1 MRTDSIS
8 NQLSDEEHP
17 ALLLVSQLNK
27 LLKKLNLNSDLSQF
41 MKSSVLDLR
50 MFEEMG
56 IGVYMLN
63 YESATYLY
71 VNNAMSKIYGI
82 DKDVFLKSDLRILHQ
97 TIHPDDLIHF
107 LQIIT
112 KTAGLLLKLSFK
124 EKTESKLKVFY
135 RIRIANGS
143 YSWCMQMN
151 QVIHQSNTE
160 KLIDFGTV
168 ILMPENQ
175 VMHKVV
181 GYLSRGDKTI
191 EIKSSAYIAEGIDSL
206 TRREKEVLTYVSKGK
221 SSQDIAELLK
231 LSIQTIKIHRKNI
244 LKKLG
249 VNSSIQAIALL
260 ESSK

>member
-1 MRTDSIS
+1 MNEDSVNIR
-8 NQLSDEEHP
+8 LKEDEHP
-17 ALLLVSQLNK
+17 ALLLVSQLHK

-63 YESATYLY
+63 YETASYLY
-71 VNNAMSKIYGI
+71 VNNALSNFYGI
-82 DKDVFLKSDLRILHQ
+82 DKEVFLKSDLRILEK

-107 LQIIT
+107 LQIVT
-112 KTAGLLLKLSFK
+112 KTAGLLLKMSFK

-135 RIRIANGS
+135 RIRLANGS

-151 QVIHQSNTE
+151 QVFHQTNTE

-175 VMHKVV
+175 VKHKVV
-181 GYLSRGDKTI
+181 GYLSRGSKTI
-191 EIKSSAYIAEGIDSL
+191 EINSSAYVAEGIESL
-206 TRREKEVLTYVSKGK
+206 TRREKEVLNFVSKGK

-231 LSIQTIKIHRKNI
+231 LSIQTVKIHRKNI
-244 LKKLG
+244 LKKLE

>member
-1 MRTDSIS
+1 MNVVNDV
-8 NQLSDEEHP
+8 NQSKEAEHP
-17 ALLLVSQLNK
+17 VLLLVSQLHK
-27 LLKKLNLNSDLSQF
+27 LLKKLNLNSDLNQF
-41 MKSSVLDLR
+41 LKSSVLDLR

-71 VNNAMSKIYGI
+71 VNNAMSNIYGI
-82 DKDVFLKSDLRILHQ
+82 EKDVFLKSDLRILDQ

-107 LQIIT
+107 MQIIT
-112 KTAGLLLKLSFK
+112 KTAGLLLKMSFK

-135 RIRIANGS
+135 RIRLANGS

-175 VMHKVV
+175 VIHKVV

-191 EIKSSAYIAEGIDSL
+191 EINSSAYNSGVLDSL
-206 TRREKEVLTYVSKGK
+206 TRREKEVLTYVSKGH
-221 SSQDIAELLK
+221 SSQDISVLLK
-231 LSIQTIKIHRKNI
+231 LSVQTVKIHRKNI
-244 LKKLG
+244 LKKLE
-249 VNSSIQAIALL
+249 VNSSIQAIAMM
-260 ESSK
+260 ESII

>member
-1 MRTDSIS
+1 MNGVYDVNRLNED
-8 NQLSDEEHP
+8 EHP
-17 ALLLVSQLNK
+17 ALLLVSQLHK
-27 LLKKLNLNSDLSQF
+27 LLRKLNLNSDLSQF

-63 YESATYLY
+63 YETASYLY
-71 VNNAMSKIYGI
+71 VNDAMSKIFGI
-82 DKDVFLKSDLRILHQ
+82 DKDVFLNSDLGILEQ
-97 TIHPDDLIHF
+97 TIHPGDLIHF
-107 LQIIT
+107 LQILT
-112 KTAGLLLKLSFK
+112 KSAGLVLKMSFK

-135 RIRIANGS
+135 RIKLANGS

-191 EIKSSAYIAEGIDSL
+191 EINSSAYIAEGIDSL

-221 SSQDIAELLK
+221 SSQEIAILLK
-231 LSIQTIKIHRKNI
+231 LSVQTVKIHRKNI
-244 LKKLG
+244 LKKLE
-249 VNSSIQAIALL
+249 VNSSIQAIAMLD
-260 ESSK
+260 SSK

>member
-1 MRTDSIS
+1 MS
-8 NQLSDEEHP
+8 N
-17 ALLLVSQLNK
+17 
-27 LLKKLNLNSDLSQF
+27 
-41 MKSSVLDLR
+41 
-50 MFEEMG
+50 
-56 IGVYMLN
+56 
-63 YESATYLY
+63 
-71 VNNAMSKIYGI
+71 IYGI
-82 DKDVFLKSDLRILHQ
+82 EKDVFLKSDLRILDQ

-112 KTAGLLLKLSFK
+112 KTAGLLLKMSFK

-135 RIRIANGS
+135 RIRLANGS

-175 VMHKVV
+175 LMHKVV

-221 SSQDIAELLK
+221 SSQDIAELLN
-231 LSIQTIKIHRKNI
+231 LSIQTVKIHRKNI
-244 LKKLG
+244 LKKLE

>member
-1 MRTDSIS
+1 MNKDSVNIR
-8 NQLSDEEHP
+8 LKEDEYP
-17 ALLLVSQLNK
+17 ALLLVSQLHK

-63 YESATYLY
+63 YETASYLY
-71 VNNAMSKIYGI
+71 VNNALSNFYRI
-82 DKDVFLKSDLRILHQ
+82 DKEVFLKSDLRILDKI
-97 TIHPDDLIHF
+97 IHPDDLIHF
-107 LQIIT
+107 LKIIT
-112 KTAGLLLKLSFK
+112 KTAGLLLKMSFK

-135 RIRIANGS
+135 RIRLANGS

-168 ILMPENQ
+168 ILMPKNQ
-175 VMHKVV
+175 VKHKVV
-181 GYLSRGDKTI
+181 GYLSRGSKTI
-191 EIKSSAYIAEGIDSL
+191 EINSSAYVAEGIGSL
-206 TRREKEVLTYVSKGK
+206 TRREKEVLNFVSKGK
-221 SSQDIAELLK
+221 SSQEIAELFD
-231 LSIQTIKIHRKNI
+231 LSIQTVKIHRKNI
-244 LKKLG
+244 LKKLE

>member
-1 MRTDSIS
+1 MNGVYDV
-8 NQLSDEEHP
+8 NQLKEAEHP
-17 ALLLVSQLNK
+17 VLLLVSQLNK
-27 LLKKLNLNSDLSQF
+27 LLRKLNLNSDLSQF

-63 YESATYLY
+63 YETASYLY

-82 DKDVFLKSDLRILHQ
+82 EKDVFLKSDLRILDQ

-112 KTAGLLLKLSFK
+112 KTASLLLKMSFK

-135 RIRIANGS
+135 RIKLANGS

-151 QVIHQSNTE
+151 QVIHQTNTE

-175 VMHKVV
+175 VIHKVV

-191 EIKSSAYIAEGIDSL
+191 EINSSAYNSGVLDAL

-221 SSQDIAELLK
+221 SSHEIAVLLK
-231 LSIQTIKIHRKNI
+231 LSVQTVKIHRKNI
-244 LKKLG
+244 LKKLD
-249 VNSSIQAIALL
+249 VNSSIQAIAMM
-260 ESSK
+260 ESIK